1 MKEKYGVMK
10 VAPLKLKYDD
20 PVNIQLRKIASYI
33 YKVGDWTEEDVRE
46 GIQQAVLS
54 RYAAEI
60 QCS

>member
-1 MKEKYGVMK
+1 MKKLTSLMKGKYGVTK

-46 GIQQAVLS
+46 GI
-54 RYAAEI
+54 
-60 QCS
+60 